1 MYMSHQHLLFI
12 SLNLLSS
19 KGSYTISGIY
29 YNLYQIYNISPFLI
43 RRNVFG
49 YRKFNVEVLRQT
61 LHKGTSALNREY
73 FSHYIC
79 SYIICTS

>member
-29 YNLYQIYNISPFLI
+29 YNLYQIYNTSPFLI
-43 RRNVFG
+43 RHNVFG

-61 LHKGTSALNREY
+61 LHKGTSA
-73 FSHYIC
+73 
-79 SYIICTS
+79 